1 MKSMVALPDENVP
14 HHRLLGGW
22 RDVLDD
28 IRALCRTLEELPGV
42 CMCGHGPAHTAT
54 GCPCCG
60 HTASEYVPACAECDE
75 QIARLRP
82 ALDEMTVDT
91 FRFFPVVKEVLARHD
106 PEASRRL
113 RAIDTEITALQRSF
127 QQLVF
132 AEGQFRKNCRAEHVA
147 VLKQAADEL
156 RRGAETLNRLV

>member
-1 MKSMVALPDENVP
+1 MKSMVALPDENVR

-28 IRALCRTLEELPGV
+28 IRALCRTLGELPGV
-42 CMCGHGPAHTAT
+42 CMCGHGPAHTAA

-60 HTASEYVPACAECDE
+60 HTAAEYVPACRECDE

-82 ALDEMTVDT
+82 PLDEMTVDT
-91 FRFFPVVKEVLARHD
+91 FRFFPVVKDVLARHD
-106 PEASRRL
+106 PEASKRL
-113 RAIDTEITALQRSF
+113 RAIDAQIAALQHSF

-132 AEGQFRKNCRAEHVA
+132 AEGQFRKNCRAEHVT
-147 VLKQAADEL
+147 VLKQAAEAL
-156 RRGAETLNRLV
+156 RRDAEALNRLV